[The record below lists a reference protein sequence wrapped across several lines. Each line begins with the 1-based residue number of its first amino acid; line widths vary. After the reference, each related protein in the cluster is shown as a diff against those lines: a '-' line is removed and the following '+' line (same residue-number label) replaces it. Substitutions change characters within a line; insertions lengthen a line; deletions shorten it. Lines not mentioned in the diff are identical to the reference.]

1 MWSAY
6 VSHRTVTTL
15 EGVYRVHSHVR
26 CWPNPS
32 CSRHH
37 KPFRP
42 EAEGRIALP
51 QHEFGLDV
59 IALLLPILW
68 FFVLAQGVCFQ
79 HGTAKPCL
87 TVPRIRLSGGR

>member
-15 EGVYRVHSHVR
+15 EGVYRVHSRVR
-26 CWPNPS
+26 RWPNPS

-51 QHEFGLDV
+51 
-59 IALLLPILW
+59 
-68 FFVLAQGVCFQ
+68 
-79 HGTAKPCL
+79 
-87 TVPRIRLSGGR
+87 